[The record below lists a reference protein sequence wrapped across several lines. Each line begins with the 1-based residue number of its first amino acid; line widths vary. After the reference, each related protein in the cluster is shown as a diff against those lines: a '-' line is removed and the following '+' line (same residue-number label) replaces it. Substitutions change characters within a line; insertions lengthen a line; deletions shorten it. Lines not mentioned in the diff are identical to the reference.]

1 MKPMDSLSEKRLY
14 RETLSAIEKAR
25 YLEKMK
31 LIDNKDPYEATFV
44 KGFSDDKSLLPTIS
58 YPDIVNYLIF
68 TPSPYSKDDLKAYKS
83 LNCYVQAQ
91 CGWVSEVKA
100 AVVGDRHVVIGKVNQ
115 LLALFCLTPAPPT
128 VPYPGVLCHFR
139 PFTAFTLKLKG
150 SRPIK
155 ARPLRTIV
163 LHSMRLKEK
172 PLNPWLISEKNG
184 SILASHCD
192 CMAGLGEVCTH
203 VASLMF
209 SIDETVRL
217 HDARTR
223 TEDPNWWI
231 MPSAVKG
238 VSYSMIKDID
248 FTSMRSLKRKYEN
261 VGGDIPSYPQSST
274 TQKHLKDV
282 PTPTDAELNGFF
294 SKLSATGR
302 NPAILSVVKEFSDD
316 YVPKQDKMDLPAPLG
331 NLKTKDAMMMNYGQ
345 LVNHCAGIQ
354 LTVSK
359 DQIANVEEVTR
370 NQSESKLWQTYRAG
384 RITASRA
391 KQVCSTDPSN
401 PSQSLIMDICY
412 PGNKTFQTAGTQW
425 GTKNEP
431 VARNDFQTYMEDKHQ
446 GFCVKQCGLFIS
458 EQFPYIGAS
467 PDGLEHCH
475 CCGASLL
482 EIKCPYTLKESLL
495 DNDSEKYCLTRNSQ
509 GIMLLDHK
517 HPYYYQVQ
525 TQMGVTGIRATH
537 FVIMTEKAV
546 HIELVPFD
554 IDVWTEICEKAE
566 TLMKVAIL
574 PELVGK
580 FYSKLPGCGLPVQPL
595 KEVQPTLS
603 SQNETEK
610 TWCYCDQVE
619 SGEMICCDDENCHIV
634 WFHFTCLKIER
645 KPRGENGFVLTA
657 ESLDC

>member
-1 MKPMDSLSEKRLY
+1 GDFECARESEVPRKN
-14 RETLSAIEKAR
+14 E
-25 YLEKMK
+25 
-31 LIDNKDPYEATFV
+31 IDNKDPYEATFV

-100 AVVGDRHVVIGKVNQ
+100 AVVGDRHVIGK
-115 LLALFCLTPAPPT
+115 
-128 VPYPGVLCHFR
+128 
-139 PFTAFTLKLKG
+139 
-150 SRPIK
+150 
-155 ARPLRTIV
+155 V

-217 HDARTR
+217 RDART
-223 TEDPNWWI
+223 NWWI
-231 MPSAVKG
+231 IPSAVKG

-261 VGGDIPSYPQSST
+261 VRGDIPSYPQSST

-345 LVNHCAGIQ
+345 LVNHCTGIQ

-359 DQIANVEEVTR
+359 EQIANVEEVTR
-370 NQSESKLWQTYRAG
+370 NQSESKLWQSYRAG

-412 PGNKTFQTAGTQW
+412 PGNKTFQTAGTTW

-467 PDGLEHCH
+467 PDGLVHCH
-475 CCGASLL
+475 CCGTSLL

-495 DNDSEKYCLTRNSQ
+495 DSDSEKYCLTRNSQ
-509 GIMLLDHK
+509 GIMVLDHK

-525 TQMGVTGIRATH
+525 TRMGVTGIRATH

-546 HIELVPFD
+546 HIELVLFD

-595 KEVQPTLS
+595 KEVQPPLS
-603 SQNETEK
+603 SQNDSEK

-645 KPRGENGFVLTA
+645 KPMGKKWFCP
-657 ESLDC
+657 DCRKSGLLKKKNSTKK